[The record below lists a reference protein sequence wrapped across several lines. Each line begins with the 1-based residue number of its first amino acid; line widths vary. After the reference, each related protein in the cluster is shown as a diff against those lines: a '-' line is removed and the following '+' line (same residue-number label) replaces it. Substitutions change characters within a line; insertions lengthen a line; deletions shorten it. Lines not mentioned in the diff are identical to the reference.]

1 MKLPDNVEDN
11 LQNIRLILLD
21 VDGVL
26 TDGKIGLLP
35 SGEEIKFFSVY
46 DGLAIRLAQ
55 RAGLEVGFISGR
67 RSKEVDVRATELGI
81 KLVFQGSK
89 NKVDNFEQI
98 LKERK
103 LISDQVAYVGDDLP
117 DIALLGRVGFSAAPS
132 NAIESVRRLVHYVT
146 HAKGGEG
153 AVREVIEILLKTSGR
168 WERLMEVVEE

>member
-1 MKLPDNVEDN
+1 MPGNVEDN
-11 LQNIRLILLD
+11 LQKIRLILLD

-26 TDGKIGLLP
+26 TDGKVGLLS
-35 SGEEIKFFSVY
+35 SGEEVKFFSVY

-67 RSKEVDVRATELGI
+67 RSKEVDVRAAELGI

-98 LKERK
+98 LKERE
-103 LISDQVAYVGDDLP
+103 LIADQVAYVGDDLP
-117 DIALLGRVGFSAAPS
+117 DIALLERVGFSAAPS
-132 NAIESVRRLVHYVT
+132 NAIESVRQLVHYVT

-153 AVREVIEILLKTSGR
+153 AVREVVEILLKTSGR
-168 WERLMEVVEE
+168 WEGPMEVVEE